1 MKERQWPRAWQNREC
16 THPTV
21 YPWLPPHVEKRNA
34 QCRLAFSV
42 AVGLKE
48 AVKVQRREQ
57 ESLL

>member
-1 MKERQWPRAWQNREC
+1 MAQSLAEQGMYAPHCVPR
-16 THPTV
+16 
-21 YPWLPPHVEKRNA
+21 LPPHVEKRNA